1 MVMVHL
7 SGVQGGQNGKSD
19 IMKGYMILEK
29 GKKAK
34 TWRSMYPKQEITR
47 TQAIRAVKALRN
59 AFGDKFMYK
68 MVKRKR

>member
-1 MVMVHL
+1 
-7 SGVQGGQNGKSD
+7 
-19 IMKGYMILEK
+19 MKGYMILEK